1 MGPRRSGRSRTR
13 TWDLFLIRAS
23 FAGLFEHLWASD
35 VSRSALKYP
44 QIRASRDIFRDTEMP
59 ASGSL
64 PVVPGVGPWPAPNR
78 SSWRSGAGQS
88 PSVVRGTPRSGVDG
102 PVERSYMALVWVG
115 RAVTPLAPPRPA

>member
-1 MGPRRSGRSRTR
+1 
-13 TWDLFLIRAS
+13 
-23 FAGLFEHLWASD
+23 
-35 VSRSALKYP
+35 
-44 QIRASRDIFRDTEMP
+44 MP

-102 PVERSYMALVWVG
+102 PVQRSYMALVWVG
-115 RAVTPLAPPRPA
+115 RAVLQLEAFASVAVVFALLLLDPAQLLGEAAPHAVRLGVVSKFARVRPVSV